1 MVVLVFMGHAKIER
15 HLIEEIRL
23 GQLHALGLE
32 VATDIEHQAVSA
44 LAQAGVVVQW
54 AVRVAAVVVEGE
66 TLDQRGLLALRGVQR
81 HLHAGGGAAV
91 HRVQNVCAQTHGN
104 SLSCLKTG
112 LVDQSVYTFG
122 FSGYHAPM
130 DSTKAPE
137 TSTTHSIV
145 EALTRAI
152 VEHRLLPGAK
162 LAEQKLADH
171 FGVSR
176 TLVRQALFQLSQN
189 RLIRMEPA
197 RGAFVA
203 APSVEE
209 AQQVFAV
216 RRMLESEMTRE
227 FVKSV
232 TPAKIRSL
240 KEHVQQEREAVAKE
254 DVSGRTE
261 LLGDFHVRMA
271 ELMGNQVLAQL
282 LGELI
287 SRCALITL
295 MYQSRSEAQHS
306 TEEHAEIVAALAAK
320 DADKAVQ
327 LMQEHLDHVE
337 ASLIYDRKVPSHDIA
352 IALT

>member
-1 MVVLVFMGHAKIER
+1 MTA
-15 HLIEEIRL
+15 
-23 GQLHALGLE
+23 
-32 VATDIEHQAVSA
+32 
-44 LAQAGVVVQW
+44 
-54 AVRVAAVVVEGE
+54 
-66 TLDQRGLLALRGVQR
+66 
-81 HLHAGGGAAV
+81 
-91 HRVQNVCAQTHGN
+91 
-104 SLSCLKTG
+104 
-112 LVDQSVYTFG
+112 
-122 FSGYHAPM
+122 M
-130 DSTKAPE
+130 DKNKASE
-137 TSTTHSIV
+137 TSTTNSIV

-203 APSVEE
+203 APSAEE
-209 AQQVFAV
+209 ARQVVTV
-216 RRMLESEMTRE
+216 RRMIETGMTRE
-227 FVKSV
+227 FVRIV
-232 TPAKIRSL
+232 TPEMVASL
-240 KEHVQQEREAVAKE
+240 QAHVQQELDAVAQE

-271 ELMGNQVLAQL
+271 QLMGNEVLAQM

-306 TEEHAEIVAALAAK
+306 VDEHAEIVAAIAAR
-320 DADKAVQ
+320 DVERAVA

-337 ASLIYDRKVPSHDIA
+337 ASLIFDRKVPSNDIA
-352 IALT
+352 TALN